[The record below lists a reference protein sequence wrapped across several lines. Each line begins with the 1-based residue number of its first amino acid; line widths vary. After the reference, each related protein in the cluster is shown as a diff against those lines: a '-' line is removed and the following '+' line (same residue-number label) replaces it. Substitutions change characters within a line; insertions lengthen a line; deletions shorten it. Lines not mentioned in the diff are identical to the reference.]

1 MDGILNDLHLSLA
14 AGSQQ
19 TAQQPEPD
27 KESAEVSKAVVPNRA
42 VPPTPPGQR
51 VMDGIL
57 NDLHLSLAAGSQ
69 AQQPEPDKESA
80 EVSKD
85 VVGAN
90 EMPSVALSQAGEAT
104 QTEAGKDKVNQSEE
118 VAAARPSVRVVK
130 AGKTTY
136 RALSNFMKKKASPE
150 GGAARPGT
158 GEDNTSAPLEGRA
171 ATAEGGAAP
180 LAEGGDTT
188 SAPLEGG
195 AATLAATQVATAP
208 PQWTC
213 WKCEWADV
221 DPEKDACLRCRTLIC
236 CDCLVHQDEGGCC
249 PQCGFKPPTPGPA
262 PPAESADKEVVPLSP
277 QNRTRGRGRGG
288 SKAKRGR
295 GGGGAQQPPKRP
307 RTASARG
314 KAKAQ
319 HKSDGEVAWE
329 KSASD

>member
-1 MDGILNDLHLSLA
+1 MNVCAPLFFLYSSMLVNLYIFTCIKSQGEGPAGGSAQEDVAPEGDFESSLA
-14 AGSQQ
+14 AELIAQGIFLPSSSIETVEPVHGVTHRMRPAA
-19 TAQQPEPD
+19 TASKEP
-27 KESAEVSKAVVPNRA
+27 SPTPLALRSKAVVPNRA

-57 NDLHLSLAAGSQ
+57 NDLHLSFAAGSQ

-90 EMPSVALSQAGEAT
+90 EMPSVALSQAGEDT

-118 VAAARPSVRVVK
+118 VAAARPSVQV
-130 AGKTTY
+130 GNTTY
-136 RALSNFMKKKASPE
+136 RPLSNFMKKKASPE

-158 GEDNTSAPLEGRA
+158 GEDNTSAPLEGGA

-180 LAEGGDTT
+180 LAEGGDKT

-221 DPEKDACLRCRTLIC
+221 DPEKDAC
-236 CDCLVHQDEGGCC
+236 
-249 PQCGFKPPTPGPA
+249 
-262 PPAESADKEVVPLSP
+262 
-277 QNRTRGRGRGG
+277 
-288 SKAKRGR
+288 
-295 GGGGAQQPPKRP
+295 P
-307 RTASARG
+307 RSFRRNEN
-314 KAKAQ
+314 Q
-319 HKSDGEVAWE
+319 L
-329 KSASD
+329 